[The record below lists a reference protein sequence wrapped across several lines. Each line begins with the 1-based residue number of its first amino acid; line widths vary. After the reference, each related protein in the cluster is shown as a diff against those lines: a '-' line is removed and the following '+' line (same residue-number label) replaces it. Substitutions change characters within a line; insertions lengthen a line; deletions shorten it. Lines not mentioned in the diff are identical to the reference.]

1 MINEKQQ
8 DLLGK
13 KGIPWNKP
21 IGRGGGVGGVGN
33 VVSVFSLSN
42 SRLHS
47 ANADV
52 IADMKSKIT
61 VSCRHIFVDVVFS
74 ATSKVPNYQY
84 KTGEKSLYPN
94 KSVLTIYF
102 MEF

>member
-1 MINEKQQ
+1 MINERQQ
-8 DLLGK
+8 DLLSK

-21 IGRGGGVGGVGN
+21 IGRGGVGN

>member
-1 MINEKQQ
+1 MINERQQ

-21 IGRGGGVGGVGN
+21 MGRGGGAN

>member
-1 MINEKQQ
+1 MINERQQ

-21 IGRGGGVGGVGN
+21 IGWVGGGVGN

>member
-1 MINEKQQ
+1 MINERQQ

-21 IGRGGGVGGVGN
+21 TGWEGGGGN

-84 KTGEKSLYPN
+84 KTGEESLYPN

>member
-1 MINEKQQ
+1 MINERQQ

-21 IGRGGGVGGVGN
+21 IGRGGGN

>member
-1 MINEKQQ
+1 MINERQQ

-21 IGRGGGVGGVGN
+21 IGRGGN

-47 ANADV
+47 ANADM

-84 KTGEKSLYPN
+84 KTGEESLYPN